1 MKNVHIIVISLA
13 IGASCT
19 ISADST
25 QRLDAKKFEQML
37 SPKCSSFIS
46 DVLTSYLK
54 ACNKDA
60 MVTESSKSP
69 KQKPKTTTRLQDAA
83 DRTSFRSK
91 DDELDSEEE
100 NEEDEEDEDNAFFN
114 QKDSNTEIQQK
125 TVAQQAER
133 LRQSRPQYRSINKP
147 TQKK

>member
-1 MKNVHIIVISLA
+1 MKNLHIVVISLA

-19 ISADST
+19 VSADSI
-25 QRLDAKKFEQML
+25 QKLDAKKFEQML

-60 MVTESSKSP
+60 TVTESSKQA
-69 KQKPKTTTRLQDAA
+69 KNKPKTTTRLQEAA

-91 DDELDSEEE
+91 DDELEFEEE

-114 QKDSNTEIQQK
+114 QRDSNTEVQQK
-125 TVAQQAER
+125 TVAEQSER
-133 LRQSRPQYRSINKP
+133 MRQSRPQYRSINKP
-147 TQKK
+147 IQKK